1 MSKEAVKLIVKNKKA
16 RYEYELL
23 DHYEAG
29 LVLTG
34 TEVKSIRQGKVS
46 LQESYISIEKGE
58 AFIRGMHIA
67 PYEQGNR
74 FNPDPDRKR
83 KLLLHKR
90 EIYQL
95 QTKLQQDGLTIV
107 PVELYFK
114 NGRVKLEIALGR
126 GKKLYDKRESIK
138 KREQERALAR
148 AGY

>member
-1 MSKEAVKLIVKNKKA
+1 MSKEAVKLIVKNRKA
-16 RYEYELL
+16 HFEYELL

-46 LQESYISIEKGE
+46 LQESYISIERGE
-58 AFIRGMHIA
+58 AYIRGMHIA

-95 QTKLQQDGLTIV
+95 RTKVQQDGLTIV
-107 PVELYFK
+107 PVKLYFK
-114 NGRVKLEIALGR
+114 NGKVKLEIALGR

-138 KREQERALAR
+138 RREQERALAR
-148 AGY
+148 GGY